1 MLLLGPGTRCN
12 HGKQTCT
19 DGFTHTS
26 HLTCTGTDRG
36 AILTLFFREKPEA
49 QGVGWFVC
57 GPTAQLGISATC
69 RGVADSSFFVD
80 GSAAALLARI

>member
-49 QGVGWFVC
+49 QGVGVVC
-57 GPTAQLGISATC
+57 LWPHCSAWHQCHVQGSGRQQLLC
-69 RGVADSSFFVD
+69 
-80 GSAAALLARI
+80 

>member
-36 AILTLFFREKPEA
+36 GHSNPVLQGEA
-49 QGVGWFVC
+49 
-57 GPTAQLGISATC
+57 
-69 RGVADSSFFVD
+69 
-80 GSAAALLARI
+80 